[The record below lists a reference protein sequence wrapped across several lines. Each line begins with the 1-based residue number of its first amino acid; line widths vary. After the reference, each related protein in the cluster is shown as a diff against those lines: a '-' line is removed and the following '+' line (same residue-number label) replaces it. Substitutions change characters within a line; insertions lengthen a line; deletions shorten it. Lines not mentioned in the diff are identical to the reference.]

1 MLLKSTV
8 YFRPSD
14 RSIGNIAF
22 GNFFGKL
29 FNFPLKTESTPTGLL
44 TEAEL
49 FEILAAIFSYLFFN
63 ADEVW
68 GMKLKTI
75 TFAAYKQVADIL
87 KLNIDK
93 VAAGGPLLDSID
105 KNKKEDNF
113 MHLYGDNLIR
123 RMLKDKKN
131 THDSIITQILLTAS
145 GLANLSAMV
154 FPGSTN
160 LMFSLRNCS
169 IFISRM
175 STNKIG
181 MRLSV

>member
-1 MLLKSTV
+1 MVESWSWMPLKSTLH
-8 YFRPSD
+8 FRPSD

-22 GNFFGKL
+22 GNFFGKM
-29 FNFPLKTESTPTGLL
+29 FNFPLKTESTPIGIL

-68 GMKLKTI
+68 GLKLKTL
-75 TFAAYKQVADIL
+75 TVAAYNQVADML

-93 VAAGGPLLDSID
+93 VAAGGPILDSID
-105 KNKKEDNF
+105 KNKKENNF
-113 MHLYGDNLIR
+113 LHLYGDNLIR

-131 THDSIITQILLTAS
+131 SHESIITQILLTAS

-154 FPGSTN
+154 VPCLDSSDG
-160 LMFSLRNCS
+160 
-169 IFISRM
+169 
-175 STNKIG
+175 
-181 MRLSV
+181 

>member
-1 MLLKSTV
+1 MPLKSTIHLC
-8 YFRPSD
+8 PSD
-14 RSIGNIAF
+14 HSIGNIAF

-68 GMKLKTI
+68 GMKLKTL
-75 TFAAYKQVADIL
+75 TVAAYKQVADIL

-93 VAAGGPLLDSID
+93 IAAGGPLLDSID
-105 KNKKEDNF
+105 KQKKGDSF

-131 THDSIITQILLTAS
+131 SHESIITQILLTAS
-145 GLANLSAMV
+145 GFANLSAMV
-154 FPGSTN
+154 VPW
-160 LMFSLRNCS
+160 LD
-169 IFISRM
+169 
-175 STNKIG
+175 
-181 MRLSV
+181 